1 MTDGTQKKNGMATAA
16 MVLGIISI
24 VLGLFG
30 WLGIITGLVA
40 VILAVV
46 AKNQIKADPSMSG
59 SAGAAKGGLIMG
71 IIGIALGI
79 IITILAI
86 MAVNAMANS
95 FQDAADQYQ
104 LDLNE
109 LNN

>member
-30 WLGIITGLVA
+30 WLGIITGIVA
-40 VILAVV
+40 VILAIV
-46 AKNQIKADPSMSG
+46 AKKQIKADPSMAG

-86 MAVNAMANS
+86 MALNALAGGI
-95 FQDAADQYQ
+95 QDSIDQY
-104 LDLNE
+104 E
-109 LNN
+109 LNIEDYN

>member
-1 MTDGTQKKNGMATAA
+1 MTDGTTKKNGMATAA

-30 WLGIITGLVA
+30 WLGILVGIVA

-46 AKNQIKADPSMSG
+46 AKNQIKADPSMAG
-59 SAGAAKGGLIMG
+59 SAGQAKGGLIMG

-86 MAVNAMANS
+86 MAVNAMANELEGR
-95 FQDAADQYQ
+95 FQD
-104 LDLNE
+104 LDIE
-109 LNN
+109 SSY